1 MEPKPAKLSPTIVAI
16 LYYVGIFG
24 LTALF
29 ANMPGFR
36 SDMCNPGFDFLMIM
50 LSPLGALGLLIYCGI
65 SYKSNR
71 RRYLPAII
79 LHSLFVFFFG
89 GFILIS
95 IL

>member
-1 MEPKPAKLSPTIVAI
+1 MESKPAKLTPTIIAI

-29 ANMPGFR
+29 SNMPGFR
-36 SDMCNPGFDFLMIM
+36 SDMCNPGFDLWVIM

-65 SYKSNR
+65 NYKNNK

-79 LHSLFVFFFG
+79 IHGLFVFFFG

-95 IL
+95 VL